1 MTHKPSKFENEFIP
15 KEDIISGKRVDT
27 KKRGKAKYIL
37 ETSKQGTVEQLALQ
51 HYKKSGT
58 LGIWS
63 ENDYWWQLF
72 AYLYWDVIYAKL
84 PGVYDS
90 GFGPF
95 PNRMQDMPHDL
106 FSRDF
111 YWKRR
116 KFFFNKDKEYYKN
129 SELFDGK
136 SSILSMLSS
145 AYKKHR
151 NDPCRMIEES
161 RKFDLEDLNL
171 AVRTLSLG
179 QLLIIMNRLYDDF
192 NLNRSGLPDLF
203 MVKNET
209 PIFVEVK
216 RKGERI
222 APHQIDWLDYLQN
235 TVGVEAKVCR
245 VYDDEISA
253 DLARNFI
260 SSSTR
265 ILLGHE
271 ELANVRLL
279 RSEGKL
285 DQVEELLKKAKPSAA
300 VLDEI
305 RKTASARA
313 KIAKKN
319 GDWKSVIEYLA
330 GYESYAREQRDTCV
344 KMVNQEPPEH
354 TATDKKL
361 LAKAR
366 SIIVPF

>member
-1 MTHKPSKFENEFIP
+1 
-15 KEDIISGKRVDT
+15 
-27 KKRGKAKYIL
+27 
-37 ETSKQGTVEQLALQ
+37 
-51 HYKKSGT
+51 
-58 LGIWS
+58 
-63 ENDYWWQLF
+63 
-72 AYLYWDVIYAKL
+72 
-84 PGVYDS
+84 
-90 GFGPF
+90 
-95 PNRMQDMPHDL
+95 
-106 FSRDF
+106 
-111 YWKRR
+111 
-116 KFFFNKDKEYYKN
+116 
-129 SELFDGK
+129 
-136 SSILSMLSS
+136 
-145 AYKKHR
+145 
-151 NDPCRMIEES
+151 MIEES

-171 AVRTLSLG
+171 AVRILSLG
-179 QLLIIMNRLYDDF
+179 QLLSIKDRLYDDF

-265 ILLGHE
+265 IFLGHE

-285 DQVEELLKKAKPSAA
+285 DQVEELLKKAEPSAA

-319 GDWKSVIEYLA
+319 GDWKSVIEYLV

>member
-1 MTHKPSKFENEFIP
+1 MTTNPSKFIWDEFIP

-72 AYLYWDVIYAKL
+72 AYLYWDVIYAKI

-95 PNRMQDMPHDL
+95 PNRLQDMPHDL
-106 FSRDF
+106 FSPDF
-111 YWKRR
+111 YYRRR
-116 KFFFNKDKEYYKN
+116 KLFHNKDKEYWKK
-129 SELFDGK
+129 SEFLAGK
-136 SSILSMLSS
+136 SIILSMLSS
-145 AYKKHR
+145 AYKKRR

-171 AVRTLSLG
+171 AVRILSLG
-179 QLLIIMNRLYDDF
+179 QLLSIKDRLYDDF
-192 NLNRSGLPDLF
+192 NSNRSGFPDLF

-209 PIFVEVK
+209 PSFVEVK

-222 APHQIDWLDYLQN
+222 APNQIQWLDYLHN
-235 TVGVEAKVCR
+235 TIGVEVKICR
-245 VYDDEISA
+245 VHDDEISA
-253 DLARNFI
+253 DSARNSI
-260 SSSTR
+260 SSSR
-265 ILLGHE
+265 IFLGHE

-285 DQVEELLKKAKPSAA
+285 DQVEELLRKAEPSAA
-300 VLDEI
+300 VLDEL

-319 GDWKSVIEYLA
+319 GDWKSVIECLV
-330 GYESYAREQRDTCV
+330 GYETYAAEQRDYCI

-361 LAKAR
+361 LAHAR
-366 SIIVPF
+366 SIVDK